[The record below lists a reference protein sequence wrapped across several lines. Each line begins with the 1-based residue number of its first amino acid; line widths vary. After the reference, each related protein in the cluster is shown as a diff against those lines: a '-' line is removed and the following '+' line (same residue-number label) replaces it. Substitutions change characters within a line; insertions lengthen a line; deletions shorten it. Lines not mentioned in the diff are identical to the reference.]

1 MSKTPRSS
9 SRTHSRS
16 ASRSRSR
23 SDSRSCS
30 RSRSSSQSRSRKHRY
45 GSRSRS
51 RSRSHSP
58 FHNRGRKHP
67 REYQNHREF
76 RGYHRGFRRPYYF
89 RGRGRGFFRGRFQ
102 RGGGGY
108 NNYRSNNW
116 QNFGPYPQQKQ
127 QKQQKQQQAQQQ
139 QQQKHYAHSP
149 KRGRSRTPKKR
160 SNSPGSL
167 SHSHRSDRSSS
178 QHSHHS
184 SSSSSSRK
192 ITASVKQNSKA
203 GIEILSA
210 PKDSQKAGGGDA
222 ADATLSVQEGHH
234 PAQDGRTSGEKVPKT
249 WLFPINH
256 DNSPKTASPQIRST
270 VSAVQDNPV
279 TSESVPVP
287 GNSGATGNGA
297 TNSQTVASTASNSS
311 PQKKSPTTV
320 FSGFGLFSNADQEED
335 TVAISIAFKKF
346 LEEQKNKKQSPADKS
361 VETVADNG
369 NSFPEIRNSKCED
382 AFDRSSGPRLSR
394 SAEQNNI
401 KESEKFKYVEN
412 SKGNTSSN
420 TFRPAILLDDGEEEE
435 GEDAEPHLKMRVVEN
450 EVPTRK
456 NKVTMS
462 ARELFEEHFRR
473 LDNRACDDELEA
485 FLINREKER
494 AASILSALSKR
505 EKFARKFEDLSPDRP
520 SKVKRKEKMTSS
532 PSPTYK
538 ALSRSSSETQ
548 EQEMFMN
555 LGDESSPRA
564 SVKREREFS
573 LRMDSLSED
582 LARSSVL
589 SNDWKDTM
597 DLVHCNKKGFQQR
610 WCNNLCRSPKELF
623 AQHVISI
630 VHYVTAQHF
639 SSSGMTLSDRFTMY
653 QRLAAEKEIMK
664 PRKSPEIH
672 RRIDVSPSAFM
683 RHSFLFDE
691 LKGSGDSSS
700 KAEVKQFKG
709 DKVDLPMN
717 VEQRKK
723 YLSRETNENQEER
736 GELGNSPESSME
748 SSMEKTSKH
757 HKKSKKSK
765 KKRERSHSSS
775 SSSSFVHEEETES
788 TEKSSAQ
795 LKVRECVGSAETRQA
810 HRGFFRIRGR
820 GWNRVN
826 CLGNDSKCTNNAHV
840 PGHSNNMN
848 WDSEQRATSKKYY
861 LPDEKYVEGER
872 KWVNTQGRGQ
882 SAIPRVRGRFIL
894 RRPTISIT
902 TNNSNWSHDK
912 FKASGDDGEPGK
924 RDHKE
929 QNNA

>member
-23 SDSRSCS
+23 SDSRS

-108 NNYRSNNW
+108 NNYRPNNW
-116 QNFGPYPQQKQ
+116 QNYNQYPQHKPQKQ
-127 QKQQKQQQAQQQ
+127 QQKQQQGLQQ
-139 QQQKHYAHSP
+139 QQQKQYANSP
-149 KRGRSRTPKKR
+149 KRGRSHTPKKR
-160 SNSPGSL
+160 SSSPGSL
-167 SHSHRSDRSSS
+167 NHSHRSDRSSS
-178 QHSHHS
+178 LHSHHS
-184 SSSSSSRK
+184 TSSSSSRQ
-192 ITASVKQNSKA
+192 ITASDKQNSKG

-210 PKDSQKAGGGDA
+210 PKESQKAGGGDA
-222 ADATLSVQEGHH
+222 ADATLSVQEGH
-234 PAQDGRTSGEKVPKT
+234 QLKQVGISSGEKTTQT

-256 DNSPKTASPQIRST
+256 DGSLKTASPHIHST
-270 VSAVQDNPV
+270 ISAVQGDPG
-279 TSESVPVP
+279 TGESDPVP
-287 GNSGATGNGA
+287 GNLGATGNGV
-297 TNSQTVASTASNSS
+297 TSSQTVASTPSNSNS
-311 PQKKSPTTV
+311 QKKNPTAV
-320 FSGFGLFSNADQEED
+320 FSDFGLFLNADQEED

-346 LEEQKNKKQSPADKS
+346 LEEQKNKKLADKS
-361 VETVADNG
+361 IETVADNG
-369 NSFPEIRNSKCED
+369 NAFSKNRNSKCED
-382 AFDRSSGPRLSR
+382 TSDRSSGPRLSR
-394 SAEQNNI
+394 SAEQNI
-401 KESEKFKYVEN
+401 KKETEKYKYIDIF
-412 SKGNTSSN
+412 KGNTSSN
-420 TFRPAILLDDGEEEE
+420 SFRPAILSEDGDEEEF
-435 GEDAEPHLKMRVVEN
+435 EDTEPHLKIRVMEN
-450 EVPTRK
+450 EVRNYK
-456 NKVTMS
+456 DAMS

-520 SKVKRKEKMTSS
+520 SKVKRKDKMTSS
-532 PSPTYK
+532 PSSMYK

-564 SVKREREFS
+564 SGKREREFS

-589 SNDWKDTM
+589 SVNDWKNTM
-597 DLVHCNKKGFQQR
+597 DLVHCNKKGLQHH

-683 RHSFLFDE
+683 RHSFLLDE
-691 LKGSGDSSS
+691 LKGSGDSST

-709 DKVDLPMN
+709 DTMDLLMN

-723 YLSRETNENQEER
+723 YLSRETIDKQEER
-736 GELGNSPESSME
+736 GELGNSPESST
-748 SSMEKTSKH
+748 EKTTEKLFKH

-795 LKVRECVGSAETRQA
+795 LQVRECVGSAETRQT
-810 HRGFFRIRGR
+810 HRGFQFQIRGR
-820 GWNRVN
+820 GWNRGN

-840 PGHSNNMN
+840 PGHSSNMD
-848 WDSEQRATSKKYY
+848 WDSDQKATSKKYY
-861 LPDEKYVEGER
+861 LPGEKYVEGER
-872 KWVNTQGRGQ
+872 KWLDTQGRDQ
-882 SAIPRVRGRFIL
+882 SAIPRAKGRFIL

-912 FKASGDDGEPGK
+912 FKASDDGEPGK
-924 RDHKE
+924 RDHNE

>member
-9 SRTHSRS
+9 SRTYSRS
-16 ASRSRSR
+16 ASRSRSG

-58 FHNRGRKHP
+58 FHNRGRKYP

-116 QNFGPYPQQKQ
+116 QNFGQYPQQKQ
-127 QKQQKQQQAQQQ
+127 QKQQKQQQQPHQQQQ
-139 QQQKHYAHSP
+139 QQQKQHTHSP
-149 KRGRSRTPKKR
+149 KRGRSHTPKKR
-160 SNSPGSL
+160 SNSPQSL
-167 SHSHRSDRSSS
+167 SHSHRSDRSASL
-178 QHSHHS
+178 HSRHS
-184 SSSSSSRK
+184 SSSSSSRQ
-192 ITASVKQNSKA
+192 ISASVKQNSKA
-203 GIEILSA
+203 GIEVLSA
-210 PKDSQKAGGGDA
+210 PKESQKAGGGDA
-222 ADATLSVQEGHH
+222 TLSVQGGHH
-234 PAQDGRTSGEKVPKT
+234 PEVDGSTSGEKAPKT
-249 WLFPINH
+249 WLFPISH
-256 DNSPKTASPQIRST
+256 DSSPKKDSPHIHSA
-270 VSAVQDNPV
+270 VSAVQDDPAS
-279 TSESVPVP
+279 SESGPVP
-287 GNSGATGNGA
+287 GNSGATCNGA
-297 TNSQTVASTASNSS
+297 TYSQTVASTPSNSS

-346 LEEQKNKKQSPADKS
+346 LEEQRNKKQALADKS
-361 VETVADNG
+361 MENVADNG
-369 NSFPEIRNSKCED
+369 NAFPENRNSKCEGNI
-382 AFDRSSGPRLSR
+382 DRLSGPRLSR
-394 SAEQNNI
+394 PAEQNNK
-401 KESEKFKYVEN
+401 KESEKYKYADSFKR
-412 SKGNTSSN
+412 NTSSN
-420 TFRPAILLDDGEEEE
+420 SFRPEILSEDGEEEE
-435 GEDAEPHLKMRVVEN
+435 GEDNEPHLQMRVAEN
-450 EVPTRK
+450 EVPNRK
-456 NKVTMS
+456 SKVAIS
-462 ARELFEEHFRR
+462 ARELFEEHLRR
-473 LDNRACDDELEA
+473 LDDRAWDDELEA

-505 EKFARKFEDLSPDRP
+505 EKFARKFEDLSPERP
-520 SKVKRKEKMTSS
+520 SKVKRKDKMTLS

-538 ALSRSSSETQ
+538 ALSRRSSESQ

-564 SVKREREFS
+564 SGKREREFS

-589 SNDWKDTM
+589 PNDWRNTM
-597 DLVHCNKKGFQQR
+597 DPMHSDKKGLQHR
-610 WCNNLCRSPKELF
+610 WCNNLCRSTTELF

-630 VHYVTAQHF
+630 VHYVTVQHF

-653 QRLAAEKEIMK
+653 QRLAAEKETMK

-700 KAEVKQFKG
+700 KAEGKQFKG
-709 DKVDLPMN
+709 GTMDLPMN

-723 YLSRETNENQEER
+723 YSSRETNEKQEER
-736 GELGNSPESSME
+736 GELRQSLESSME
-748 SSMEKTSKH
+748 SSTEKSSIR

-775 SSSSFVHEEETES
+775 SSSFVPEEETDS

-795 LKVRECVGSAETRQA
+795 LQVRECVGSAETGQA
-810 HRGFFRIRGR
+810 HGGFQFRIRGR

-826 CLGNDSKCTNNAHV
+826 CLGKDSKCNSNAHV
-840 PGHSNNMN
+840 PGHSSNMD
-848 WDSEQRATSKKYY
+848 WDSEQTAKSKKYY
-861 LPDEKYVEGER
+861 LLDEKDVEGER
-872 KWVNTQGRGQ
+872 KWVDTQERGQ
-882 SAIPRVRGRFIL
+882 SAVPRVKGRFIL

-912 FKASGDDGEPGK
+912 LKASGDDGAPGN

-929 QNNA
+929 QNSA